1 MISAMGEW
9 GGLRWNIPGKYDRID
24 VPDSF
29 TVLVKS
35 REYRRKKW
43 RQWEWQTETDK
54 EKEAS

>member
-1 MISAMGEW
+1 MGEW

-35 REYRRKKW
+35 REYRRKKG
-43 RQWEWQTETDK
+43 RQWEWQTKTDK